1 MLIFDSP
8 YLFLLLIPAGLI
20 FLWRFLFWKKDSRFP
35 FPTFKTLSMIGIT
48 RTSWLGHIIW
58 GLRVAVIILLV
69 IVIARPQSTSKER
82 EIHTEGIDIIL
93 ALDIS
98 SSMLAE
104 DFHPKNRIVAAKEV
118 AKEFID
124 GRISDRI
131 GLIVFSGESYTSCPL
146 TLDYGM
152 LKDFIDKIEVGAI
165 EDGTA
170 IGNAL
175 VNGLNRMRESE
186 AKSKIIILLTDGE
199 NNRGEIDPLT
209 AAQAATPLD
218 VKIYTIGVGSE
229 GTAPYP
235 VRTPFGIR
243 YQQVEVKID
252 EKLLKEIA
260 DITGGV
266 YYRATNENKLREIYS
281 RIDKLEKTKV
291 EVKEYRTYSEL
302 FLPYALAAGM
312 LFLIE
317 IFLSATRLR
326 RVP

>member
-1 MLIFDSP
+1 
-8 YLFLLLIPAGLI
+8 
-20 FLWRFLFWKKDSRFP
+20 
-35 FPTFKTLSMIGIT
+35 MIGIT